1 MWIRRLFT
9 SVALILL
16 NFLAFSIIFGAHV
29 AASTGIN
36 QDLSFEGKIVNGS
49 SINIP
54 DGTYNMEFKLYD
66 ASTGCTPTTGSGCHL
81 SWTEDWLVG
90 SSEGGITFSS
100 GTFEV
105 NLGATCPFSGG
116 SCESYTNTAINWN
129 TYPLYLSLQIGNT
142 STCTISTNFTSN
154 CGGDTEMKPYIL
166 LTSTPYSENSG
177 ELGGLTSAGFVQ
189 NQNSSPQSTTNFDIS
204 GTGQAAAFDAASAS
218 TLNLGTTTANAL
230 QIGSS
235 TNSTS
240 GVTIST
246 AQNFTLNGVA
256 GSVYAIGAATTTGSI
271 TIGGSS
277 QTGAFTLQDNT
288 ALTLNTPNAQFS
300 ALSAG
305 TRTINIAAQ
314 GTNVAGTNLT
324 IQAGAAGAGAS
335 AFTGG
340 ALNLY
345 GGNAGG
351 TGNANGANVVLQ
363 GGNGTGSGVQGLV
376 TSAATLFNS
385 VSYSNGSSGNIT
397 QADIDNYST
406 ISATA
411 TNPSLTF
418 TVTSPTIT
426 TAGRIIYIANVG
438 GTNAFTLAAAGLSSV
453 TVNTGSTVT
462 LLWNGSAWTNA
473 STVPAGGGTTLQT
486 SYAASG
492 NGATA
497 PQITLTSSNNTLNIQ
512 DANPTIGAN
521 ILDVRATASSGLGT
535 VLVGVGNSGQVTTE
549 NTSNNIAT
557 INGTNL
563 AASTVCTGSLWTNTG
578 TSTSPWTQTSGGA
591 TTLTC
596 SLPASVSNGA
606 TYEVVYTIAGS
617 PTSGQSAYVTLGGK
631 TGPLIYGTSANETDL
646 ITTTAT
652 TGISFTVASS
662 TWQGSIG
669 SIAVYLVTNLA
680 NPDLVINYSNGTAG
694 INISAGGSGLFSTFV
709 GLGSGL
715 DSTTGQYD
723 TAVGYQSLQNNTTG
737 SGNNAFGYQAL
748 QNNTTGYN
756 NNAFGG
762 QALASNTTGSIN
774 TAQGQSALYANTTG
788 TANTAVG
795 QEALSSNTSGSYNTS
810 LGEATLGSN
819 TVGSGNTALGQDAL
833 GTNSTG
839 SGNSAI
845 GLDALQL
852 NSSGGSNVSIGQQ
865 ALQNSTT
872 SNNTAVGYEAS
883 QSDTSGA
890 NNTAIGYYA
899 SYQDPTVGA
908 FSTENNL
915 SNTTTLGY
923 GSEVQESNALILG
936 GQGANAVNVGI
947 GTTSPDNLFSIAPV
961 AYSTGTATIAN
972 PYTTITGSGTT
983 WTTAMIGD
991 DFIFPD
997 GTKYLISAESG
1008 GNSLTVAID
1017 AGYTAVAETGLA
1029 YRIQEPNLQV
1039 ATNGDVGIGTSS
1051 PTANL
1056 QVTTQ
1061 TNSNTAVEVTTAT
1074 GTPIF
1079 VVGTASINSSGGQV
1093 NYLANPGFEVG
1104 LNGWSQVSPGTIS
1117 RNTNL
1122 QFVYHGIS
1130 SLNLLTTATGGGA
1143 TTNYFTS
1150 TPPPG
1155 TYTLSFYAYPQ
1166 SSMNANTFTL
1176 TENDGANINCTPAA
1190 ATLSTSGFTQ
1200 VYCTFTSAASNITS
1214 ITIAQNTGGTGRTI
1228 YIDSVQFSSGGLLP
1242 YDIGSIQLRGVVDA
1256 PATFQSF
1263 SNSQTA
1269 FQIQNAAG
1277 TSNLFV
1283 ADTLDGQLNIGGN
1296 IALTQATTAITT
1308 VSAGTINLGSNA
1320 IAETINIGDTTT
1332 ANTGNTQTIT
1342 LGDLTAAGT
1351 ATVTIGAFT
1360 NATAGNTTLE
1370 AFGTLQMQT
1379 AASGTINIGALSL
1392 SNSINLGTGTGST
1405 QYRSEV

>member
-1 MWIRRLFT
+1 
-9 SVALILL
+9 
-16 NFLAFSIIFGAHV
+16 
-29 AASTGIN
+29 
-36 QDLSFEGKIVNGS
+36 
-49 SINIP
+49 
-54 DGTYNMEFKLYD
+54 MEFKIYD

-521 ILDVRATASSGLGT
+521 ILDVRATASRAIRRFFFFFLLSC
-535 VLVGVGNSGQVTTE
+535 
-549 NTSNNIAT
+549 TSFSYILAVSTPEIAA
-557 INGTNL
+557 IKNACEAYPEHKEWFEAIKPRFVDLYAPFRSFNYYHPDQQGS
-563 AASTVCTGSLWTNTG
+563 ASIKYV
-578 TSTSPWTQTSGGA
+578 
-591 TTLTC
+591 
-596 SLPASVSNGA
+596 LPALTGKGYKGMDITDGLMASLEYSRVTFTMGISEN
-606 TYEVVYTIAGS
+606 ERHRVYTALEE
-617 PTSGQSAYVTLGGK
+617 YC
-631 TGPLIYGTSANETDL
+631 DL
-646 ITTTAT
+646 DTRGMID
-652 TGISFTVASS
+652 I
-662 TWQGSIG
+662 
-669 SIAVYLVTNLA
+669 LENLER
-680 NPDLVINYSNGTAG
+680 L
-694 INISAGGSGLFSTFV
+694 
-709 GLGSGL
+709 
-715 DSTTGQYD
+715 
-723 TAVGYQSLQNNTTG
+723 
-737 SGNNAFGYQAL
+737 
-748 QNNTTGYN
+748 
-756 NNAFGG
+756 
-762 QALASNTTGSIN
+762 
-774 TAQGQSALYANTTG
+774 
-788 TANTAVG
+788 
-795 QEALSSNTSGSYNTS
+795 
-810 LGEATLGSN
+810 
-819 TVGSGNTALGQDAL
+819 
-833 GTNSTG
+833 
-839 SGNSAI
+839 
-845 GLDALQL
+845 
-852 NSSGGSNVSIGQQ
+852 
-865 ALQNSTT
+865 
-872 SNNTAVGYEAS
+872 
-883 QSDTSGA
+883 
-890 NNTAIGYYA
+890 
-899 SYQDPTVGA
+899 
-908 FSTENNL
+908 
-915 SNTTTLGY
+915 
-923 GSEVQESNALILG
+923 
-936 GQGANAVNVGI
+936 
-947 GTTSPDNLFSIAPV
+947 
-961 AYSTGTATIAN
+961 
-972 PYTTITGSGTT
+972 
-983 WTTAMIGD
+983 
-991 DFIFPD
+991 
-997 GTKYLISAESG
+997 
-1008 GNSLTVAID
+1008 
-1017 AGYTAVAETGLA
+1017 
-1029 YRIQEPNLQV
+1029 
-1039 ATNGDVGIGTSS
+1039 
-1051 PTANL
+1051 
-1056 QVTTQ
+1056 
-1061 TNSNTAVEVTTAT
+1061 
-1074 GTPIF
+1074 
-1079 VVGTASINSSGGQV
+1079 
-1093 NYLANPGFEVG
+1093 
-1104 LNGWSQVSPGTIS
+1104 
-1117 RNTNL
+1117 
-1122 QFVYHGIS
+1122 
-1130 SLNLLTTATGGGA
+1130 
-1143 TTNYFTS
+1143 
-1150 TPPPG
+1150 
-1155 TYTLSFYAYPQ
+1155 
-1166 SSMNANTFTL
+1166 
-1176 TENDGANINCTPAA
+1176 
-1190 ATLSTSGFTQ
+1190 
-1200 VYCTFTSAASNITS
+1200 
-1214 ITIAQNTGGTGRTI
+1214 
-1228 YIDSVQFSSGGLLP
+1228 
-1242 YDIGSIQLRGVVDA
+1242 
-1256 PATFQSF
+1256 
-1263 SNSQTA
+1263 
-1269 FQIQNAAG
+1269 
-1277 TSNLFV
+1277 
-1283 ADTLDGQLNIGGN
+1283 
-1296 IALTQATTAITT
+1296 
-1308 VSAGTINLGSNA
+1308 
-1320 IAETINIGDTTT
+1320 
-1332 ANTGNTQTIT
+1332 
-1342 LGDLTAAGT
+1342 
-1351 ATVTIGAFT
+1351 
-1360 NATAGNTTLE
+1360 
-1370 AFGTLQMQT
+1370 
-1379 AASGTINIGALSL
+1379 
-1392 SNSINLGTGTGST
+1392 
-1405 QYRSEV
+1405 